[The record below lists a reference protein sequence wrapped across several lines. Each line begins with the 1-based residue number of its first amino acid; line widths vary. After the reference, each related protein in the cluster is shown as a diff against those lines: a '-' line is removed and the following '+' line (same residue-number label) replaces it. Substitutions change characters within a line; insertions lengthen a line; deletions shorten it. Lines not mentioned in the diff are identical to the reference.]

1 MRKLFLI
8 LSVCLTVVGCAFP
21 QTPNESDLLRASRQ
35 FRPTL
40 FNSGARGVV
49 ITSLSDNVS
58 DDGFF
63 GVNYNDIV
71 AFKNI
76 KTNEVFYMSTILDG
90 NKYDTAMLPIGV
102 YEVTNLYLQYIYTTT
117 EQYGNTQVVR
127 TVVETD
133 EHYEGNSKI
142 RFTVRPQEVT
152 YIGHFALTKTDNEV
166 SADGHVKANSFSIT
180 DKSDEISDKQ
190 KMDWQKE
197 FGQNFVVRLAKVQ

>member
-1 MRKLFLI
+1 MKTIFTTSQENLDICTKSSNLQREGKL
-8 LSVCLTVVGCAFP
+8 
-21 QTPNESDLLRASRQ
+21 
-35 FRPTL
+35 
-40 FNSGARGVV
+40 
-49 ITSLSDNVS
+49 
-58 DDGFF
+58 
-63 GVNYNDIV
+63 NYFYTYLHIHQ
-71 AFKNI
+71 

-90 NKYDTAMLPIGV
+90 NKYDTAMLPIGA

>member
-1 MRKLFLI
+1 MRRLFMSLI
-8 LSVCLTVVGCAFP
+8 VCFAVAGCALP
-21 QTPNESDLLRASRQ
+21 QTPNEGDLLRASRQ
-35 FRPTL
+35 FRPVL
-40 FNSGARGVV
+40 FESGARGVV

-63 GVNYNDIV
+63 GVNYNDII

-90 NKYDTAMLPIGV
+90 NKYDTAMLPIGT
-102 YEVTNLYLQYIYTTT
+102 YEVTNLYLQYVYTTT
-117 EQYGNTQVVR
+117 EYYGNTQVVR

-133 EHYEGNSKI
+133 EHYEGDSKI

-152 YIGHFALTKTDNEV
+152 YIGHFTLTKTDNEV

-180 DKSDEISDKQ
+180 DKSDEISPTQ
-190 KMDWQKE
+190 KIDWKDE
-197 FGQNFVVRLAKVQ
+197 FGQDFVVRLAKVQ